1 MDIKEKEKQLA
12 SVKVELVKKEYQD
25 NLEGKMEEKLNDLIY
40 KLQHTEGGFST
51 IELKTLL
58 AQKNVIGLSPKYS
71 NVELSILF
79 DYYRQFIEQINKYQ
93 NYLPTKK
100 NFCSFI
106 GISSSTYN
114 HYIQSD
120 DEERREIMQK
130 IDDYI
135 TDLNLTAAQNGDIK
149 EVTTIF
155 RSKAEHGMIEA
166 QAPVV
171 IEHKTETSIENIRKQ
186 IEAINK
192 GRSLKAIELT
202 QNSDGIYTEE

>member
-1 MDIKEKEKQLA
+1 MA
-12 SVKVELVKKEYQD
+12 SVKAELVKQEYQD
-25 NLEGKMEEKLNDLIY
+25 NLKDKMEQKLYDLIY

-51 IELKTLL
+51 IELKSLL
-58 AQKNVIGLSPKYS
+58 TQKNALGISPKYS
-71 NVELSILF
+71 NTELAILF

-93 NYLPTKK
+93 SYLPTKK
-100 NFCSFI
+100 NFCSFA
-106 GISSSTYN
+106 GISSVTYN
-114 HYIQSD
+114 RYIQSE

-171 IEHKTETSIENIRKQ
+171 IQHKTEANLDDIKKQ
-186 IEAINK
+186 IEAINQ
-192 GRSLKAIELT
+192 GRSLKEATKGE
-202 QNSDGIYTEE
+202 DGVYYIQEEE